1 MKTQVIIFNVAHY
14 DMGENQGL
22 SVRVLG
28 DNAQTNNKFGVEIS
42 DASVPNYK
50 ELRYLQQFSAK
61 DFPAKFNATISL
73 TTIKA
78 SNGKEKTGIALKD
91 LEFVN
96 SVEIVDRKVP
106 AVAK

>member
-1 MKTQVIIFNVAHY
+1 MKTQVVIFNVSHY
-14 DMGENQGL
+14 DMGDNRGL

-42 DASVPNYK
+42 DATVPEYK
-50 ELRYLQQFSAK
+50 ELKYLQQIPAS

-96 SVEIVDRKVP
+96 SVELMDKKV
-106 AVAK
+106 AVTK